1 MEGERPSL
9 ATVRDPDVAF
19 WPLVGRALKRRCARC
34 GNGHSFHNWLKMRE
48 SCPAC
53 GFVFEREPGFWVGA
67 MIINTI
73 LSFGSLLL
81 VFVGGWI
88 AFWPDVPWTGLLIA
102 TVTVAGLTP
111 LLYYPMSKSLWSA
124 IELSY
129 HQLEAAEQ
137 EKAASRL
144 TNQLGA

>member
-1 MEGERPSL
+1 M
-9 ATVRDPDVAF
+9 RDPDAGF
-19 WPLVGRALKRRCARC
+19 WTLVGRAIRRRCARC
-34 GNGHSFHNWLKMRE
+34 GQGASFRTAFRMKE
-48 SCPAC
+48 SCPSC

-88 AFWPDVPWTGLLIA
+88 AFWPDVPWTGILIA
-102 TVTVAGLTP
+102 TIAVALIVPIAGYPLT
-111 LLYYPMSKSLWSA
+111 KSLWSA

-129 HQLEAAEQ
+129 HRLEPAEQ
-137 EKAASRL
+137 QKAADRL
-144 TNQLGA
+144 RAAQSSPSG

>member
-1 MEGERPSL
+1 MK
-9 ATVRDPDVAF
+9 DPDAGF
-19 WPLVGRALKRRCARC
+19 WTLVRRAVRRTCARC
-34 GNGHSFHNWLKMRE
+34 GRGPSFTTPFRMAE

-73 LSFGSLLL
+73 LSFGTLLV

-88 AFWPDVPWTGLLIA
+88 AFWPDVPWTGLLVATIA
-102 TVTVAGLTP
+102 VAVIVPVAGYPLT
-111 LLYYPMSKSLWSA
+111 KSLWSA

-129 HQLEAAEQ
+129 HQVEPEERRRATD
-137 EKAASRL
+137 RL
-144 TNQLGA
+144 QQGQPSESG